1 MITLVKGAMTIR
13 KGLHVI
19 VGTAFFI
26 GGFYLLI
33 ESQWIYAALC
43 FLIGFWYFI
52 QSIKVSNVGKKSKDY
67 RTDDDYVDNNDNS
80 SDGFLDYG
88 DSGGGDD

>member
-1 MITLVKGAMTIR
+1 MSTLVKGAMTIR

-52 QSIKVSNVGKKSKDY
+52 QSIKVSNVGKKSTDY
-67 RTDDDYVDNNDNS
+67 RTDDDYVDNNDNAS
-80 SDGFLDYG
+80 NELLDIG

>member
-1 MITLVKGAMTIR
+1 MSTLVKGATTIR

-33 ESQWIYAALC
+33 ESQWLYAALC

-52 QSIKVSNVGKKSKDY
+52 QSIKVSTVRKKSKDY
-67 RTDDDYVDNNDNS
+67 RTDDDYVDNDDNAV
-80 SDGFLDYG
+80 DGSFDSG